1 MTLKVNLNAD
11 IGESFGKFRVG
22 NDEELM
28 KIIGSAN
35 IACGMHA
42 GDPTVMHRT
51 TLLARAHGV
60 SIGAHPGYN
69 DLWGFG
75 RRELKMPV
83 SDIEH
88 LVAYQIGALQA
99 IARANG
105 LSVTHVK
112 PHGQLHNMGI
122 VDFDIALAIA
132 KAVKSVDRDLIFVGL
147 NGSELERAARKTDL
161 RFAKEA
167 FADRRYEDDGNLTS
181 RREADAVIK
190 DAEEAVRQ
198 VVTMMTEGVVVA
210 RSGKRVPIE
219 VHSICVHGDE
229 ATAVPLAR
237 AVREGLERNGVQVAP
252 LPEMGL

>member
-1 MTLKVNLNAD
+1 MRPEPRTLQN
-11 IGESFGKFRVG
+11 R
-22 NDEELM
+22 
-28 KIIGSAN
+28 
-35 IACGMHA
+35 
-42 GDPTVMHRT
+42 
-51 TLLARAHGV
+51 GV
-60 SIGAHPGYN
+60 

-88 LVAYQIGALQA
+88 LVAYQLGALEA

-105 LSVTHVK
+105 FSVTHVK
-112 PHGQLHNMGI
+112 PHGQLHNMAI

-132 KAVKSVDRDLIFVGL
+132 KAIKAVDRDLVFVGL
-147 NGSELERAARKTDL
+147 NGSELERAAQRTEL

-181 RREADAVIK
+181 RREPDAVIH
-190 DAEEAVRQ
+190 DTEEAVRQ

-229 ATAVPLAR
+229 TTAVPLAR
-237 AVREGLERNGVQVAP
+237 AVRDGLERNGVRVVP
-252 LPEMGL
+252 LPELGL

>member
-1 MTLKVNLNAD
+1 MVARVNLNAD

-22 NDEELM
+22 QDDDLM
-28 KIIGSAN
+28 RIIASAN

-42 GDPTVMHRT
+42 GDPTVMHNT
-51 TLLARAHGV
+51 TLLAHANGV
-60 SIGAHPGYN
+60 SVGAHPGYN

-75 RRELKMPV
+75 RRELKMPL

-88 LVAYQIGALQA
+88 LVAYQIGALA
-99 IARANG
+99 GIAKANG

-112 PHGQLHNMGI
+112 PHGQLHNMAI

-132 KAVKSVDRDLIFVGL
+132 KAVRAVDRDLIFVGL
-147 NGSELERAARKTDL
+147 NGSELERAAQKAEL

-181 RREADAVIK
+181 RREPDAVIH
-190 DAEEAVRQ
+190 DTDEAVLQ

-229 ATAVPLAR
+229 TTAVPLAR
-237 AVREGLERNGVQVAP
+237 AVREGLERAGIRVVP